1 MATTLAG
8 NELFVYCC
16 SENSPIPGG
25 SPSSESTWYSQEWD
39 ADPNDAVPQVARV
52 SPVSEPTEE
61 VAALSSPPEEVDA
74 LSSPPE
80 EVAVLEDWPLAVWA
94 KRSMGL
100 PMKLS
105 VKQTVAATMDCS
117 LSLTP
122 ANVLALDAVKRTRRG
137 GGV

>member
-1 MATTLAG
+1 MNFSCIAVAKTVQYLVEVPAQNQLGIRRNGTPTQMMPCLK
-8 NELFVYCC
+8 L
-16 SENSPIPGG
+16 P
-25 SPSSESTWYSQEWD
+25 ESLRC
-39 ADPNDAVPQVARV
+39 QVA
-52 SPVSEPTEE
+52 
-61 VAALSSPPEEVDA
+61 A

-117 LSLTP
+117 LSLKLLPMYSPWTP
-122 ANVLALDAVKRTRRG
+122 SSEQEEEAVFELQLPFRIQNDSPAS
-137 GGV
+137 